1 MTLVYFALKD
11 LYFALKEYRSGDNCN
26 KLDTE
31 KQRLAAATELGES
44 CVSSLLVKQG
54 PMQI

>member
-11 LYFALKEYRSGDNCN
+11 LEYRSGDNCN